1 MIKRE
6 HIKQAIDAIAVR
18 NPDIGYT
25 LDEMLGIGLIDLP
38 SESDNI
44 AGGDD
49 FSFVFDGEKVLV
61 NRVLFFSEGTVPIEQ
76 GLLIKYGELVKKQE
90 LQNKGRPFSYKDA
103 YEEIH
108 NAGLRLVVIHEV
120 DFAIERLRNETG
132 KGPLIALL
140 ERSKQEGESLDLNME
155 SADSLVMYRGV
166 VDDDRPAYFTCFPM
180 CMASLMQVADM
191 NVEFF
196 SVRFILG
203 CLVKGLQK
211 NLMACVVE
219 RHIVGLIFLALKKK
233 VFKRDLE
240 IKFFATLRGKT
251 WDSSWPAS
259 RPPRGVGSFLVAGV
273 WLLWK
278 NRMPGFKEVV
288 LDSEVGARTF
298 YDRVGFEQRGL
309 SGYVLKEPKGY
320 LLKAILGMAQNSRD
334 LKQEGIQEIAA
345 LVRKKVKKLTKK
357 ARGERGV
364 KERKAVIASVKE
376 CLKPGARPEFAE
388 AALEALAKYQEK
400 IPEAKEILT
409 AATEGSSDE
418 RTRHATAPYH

>member
-6 HIKQAIDAIAVR
+6 HIKQAIDAIASR

-25 LDEMLGIGLIDLP
+25 LDEMLGIGLIDTPSRSDDLP
-38 SESDNI
+38 E
-44 AGGDD
+44 GQD
-49 FSFVFDGEKVLV
+49 FCFLFDGEKVLV
-61 NRVLFFSEGTVPIEQ
+61 NKVLFFNQGTVPIEQ

-90 LQNKGRPFSYKDA
+90 IQDKGGSAGYKDV
-103 YEEIH
+103 YREIH
-108 NAGLRLVVIHEV
+108 AAGLRLVVIHEI
-120 DFAIERLRNETG
+120 DFAIARLSKRRG
-132 KGPLIALL
+132 SDPLIALL
-140 ERSKQEGESLDLNME
+140 EGVKKETESLDLNL
-155 SADSLVMYRGV
+155 DGIDPFVMYRGV
-166 VDDDRPAYFTCFPM
+166 VDDDRPAYFICFPM
-180 CMASLMQVADM
+180 CMASLMQVGDM

-203 CLVKGLQK
+203 CLIKGLQK

-259 RPPRGVGSFLVAGV
+259 RPPRGVGIFLVAGV

-298 YDRVGFEQRGL
+298 YDRVGFEPRGL
-309 SGYVLKEPKGY
+309 SGYVLKEPKGS
-320 LLKAILGMAQNSRD
+320 LLKAILGMAQNARD
-334 LKQEGIQEIAA
+334 LKQEVIQEIAA
-345 LVRKKVKKLTKK
+345 LVRKKVKKLRKK
-357 ARGERGV
+357 AKGQRAI
-364 KERKAVIASVKE
+364 KERKAVIAAMKE
-376 CLKPGARPEFAE
+376 CLKAGARPEFAE
-388 AALEALAKYQEK
+388 AALEAMTKYQKK
-400 IPEAKEILT
+400 IPESKEILNLV
-409 AATEGSSDE
+409 TEGSAGE
-418 RTRHATAPYH
+418 GMEHATTSYR